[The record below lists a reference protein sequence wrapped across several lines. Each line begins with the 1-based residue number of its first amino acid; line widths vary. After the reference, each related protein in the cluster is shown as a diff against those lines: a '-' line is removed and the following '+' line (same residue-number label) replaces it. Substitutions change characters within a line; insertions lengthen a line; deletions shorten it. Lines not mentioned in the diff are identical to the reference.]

1 MKNLIAEAPSIAE
14 AFFNMTAVIREHCPL
29 TPRERELIILSVLT
43 ANKAPL
49 GIVTHVGRALEAGAI
64 KAEIV
69 SAITLALPL
78 SGISAVN
85 TALDVALETI
95 EKLQIKCE
103 SA

>member
-49 GIVTHVGRALEAGAI
+49 GIV
-64 KAEIV
+64 

-95 EKLQIKCE
+95 EKLQIKSE